1 MKKILVLLSL
11 VSTTALA
18 KEFSIDVVLQQCKN
32 NPAIVS
38 DMAITD
44 CYQVAIK
51 SWDKMLNTEYKQLM
65 SDSESSK
72 EFKDSLKKSQLVWI
86 KYRDLYTDTIKKYY
100 NNEQGSYWGI
110 VGTENIMNIT
120 KNKAIELHKL
130 RISNDPSASPDD

>member
-11 VSTTALA
+11 VSTTALV
-18 KEFSIDVVLQQCKN
+18 KEFSIDVALQQCKN

-100 NNEQGSYWGI
+100 NNEHGSYWGI

>member
-18 KEFSIDVVLQQCKN
+18 KEFSIDVALQQCKN

-100 NNEQGSYWGI
+100 NNEQGS
-110 VGTENIMNIT
+110 
-120 KNKAIELHKL
+120 
-130 RISNDPSASPDD
+130 

>member
-18 KEFSIDVVLQQCKN
+18 KEFSIDVALQQCKN

-51 SWDKMLNTEYKQLM
+51 SWDRMLNTEYKQLM

>member
-18 KEFSIDVVLQQCKN
+18 KEFSIDVALQQCKN

-100 NNEQGSYWGI
+100 NNEQGSYWEI